1 MNGKQDAR
9 QGVSASKRIKY
20 ITVLEIYVTILGTIL
35 GTIFA
40 WSQLQVAQSE
50 EERSH
55 RAEPLAYTLEAVNTH
70 YQYEISQD
78 GKQLSIPAPSL
89 RLRVTHGSLHS
100 ATAISFDG
108 SSFYEL
114 STLPMQDSWEGCLV
128 DITLP
133 PQSIIQDGDLIY
145 DYFFLLLEPTEGQP
159 KLDLI
164 CNTISLGSQKVNSS
178 VSHAISLVQREF
190 LPDGPQ
196 REMLTAYYTLHSK
209 MMELGLFS
217 G

>member
-9 QGVSASKRIKY
+9 QGVPASKRIKY
-20 ITVLEIYVTILGTIL
+20 ITALEIYVTILGTIL
-35 GTIFA
+35 GTVFA
-40 WSQLQVAQSE
+40 WSQLQIARSE
-50 EERSH
+50 EERSR

-70 YQYEISQD
+70 YQYEISQG
-78 GKQLSIPAPSL
+78 GKQISIPAPSL
-89 RLRVTHGSLHS
+89 RLQVTHGSLHS

-114 STLPMQDSWEGCLV
+114 STLPMRDSWDGCVV

-133 PQSIIQDGDLIY
+133 PQSVIQDGDLIY

-164 CNTISLGSQKVNSS
+164 CNTISLDSQKENSS
-178 VSHAISLVQREF
+178 VSNAISLLQREF

-196 REMLTAYYTLHSK
+196 REMLTAYHTLHSK
-209 MMELGLFS
+209 MTELGLFS